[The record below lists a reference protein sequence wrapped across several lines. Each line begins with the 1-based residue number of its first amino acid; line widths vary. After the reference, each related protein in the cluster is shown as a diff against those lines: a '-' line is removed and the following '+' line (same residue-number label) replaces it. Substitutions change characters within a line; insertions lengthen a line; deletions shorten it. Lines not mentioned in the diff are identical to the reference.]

1 MRFSSVVAL
10 ILVAVGLAMVAT
22 GLSGCGDA
30 HLGDYYGRR
39 THTAFEAQAQAKG
52 ADSAG
57 TLDADDAKI
66 TLARQRGRAVPG
78 TPGAGYGGTPGAPIT
93 GTSYGGSPYPGS
105 SSTGMTSAGIPASSP
120 SAPIRLDA
128 VR

>member
-30 HLGDYYGRR
+30 HLGDAYGRR
-39 THTAFEAQAQAKG
+39 THSAFEAQAQAKG
-52 ADSAG
+52 AESAG

-78 TPGAGYGGTPGAPIT
+78 TPGAYGANPGAPTT
-93 GTSYGGSPYPGS
+93 GTSYGGSPYPGA

>member
-1 MRFSSVVAL
+1 MKFSSVVAL
-10 ILVAVGLAMVAT
+10 IFVAA
-22 GLSGCGDA
+22 GCGDA
-30 HLGDYYGRR
+30 HLGDAYGRR
-39 THTAFEAQAQAKG
+39 THNAFEAQAQAKG

-78 TPGAGYGGTPGAPIT
+78 TPGAAYGAAPGAPYS
-93 GTSYGGSPYPGS
+93 GTSYGGSPGS
-105 SSTGMTSAGIPASSP
+105 SSSGMTSAGIPASSP
-120 SAPIRLDA
+120 STPLRLDA